1 MDTKYCLLTL
11 FLRTYFSLY
20 VQVPNIRIRAA
31 QALGV
36 ASKHIGVELGRAH
49 VRPVL
54 TALLADKDRDVQYFA
69 TESLK
74 FCA

>member
-1 MDTKYCLLTL
+1 MNLY
-11 FLRTYFSLY
+11 SLYVRNCMY

-54 TALLADKDRDVQYFA
+54 TALLADKDRDVQHFA

-74 FCA
+74 FCS